1 MAPISLVNAGAIG
14 KKLPKKDNILGQVTI
29 KDTSASRAA
38 SSPASPSSSL
48 FNDIDVTLKST
59 FTSGHPMEDTSKR
72 VMCKHCKSVISSTDT
87 AHIAACVQKKK
98 DKYQKKKDA
107 KAAKVKDATKDQS
120 EDKSGDVTMD
130 DAGPVNA
137 FGDQNDLDGGKATSK
152 SARKTNPL
160 QQAALEASLKKRKG
174 AEQDDG
180 KPKKKAKIGEGE
192 MPKAKA
198 PKVKAPVDVEKQCGV
213 PLEKGGMCARSLT
226 CKSHAMGAKRAV
238 AGRSMPYDIL
248 LAAYQKKN
256 QARQQSIHSL
266 SIISNPNFYH
276 VFHTHH
282 HSHPS

>member
-1 MAPISLVNAGAIG
+1 MVPVNLVDVGAVS
-14 KKLPKKDNILGQVTI
+14 KKLPKADSILGQVTI
-29 KDTSASRAA
+29 KDTTGLRAP
-38 SSPASPSSSL
+38 SSPASPTSSL
-48 FNDIDVTLKST
+48 FNDIDATLKST
-59 FTSGHPMEDTSKR
+59 FISGHPMEDTSKR
-72 VMCKHCKSVISSTDT
+72 VMCKHCKSVISSSDT

-107 KAAKVKDATKDQS
+107 KAAKVKDAKDQS
-120 EDKSGDVTMD
+120 EDKSGNVTMD

-137 FGDQNDLDGGKATSK
+137 YGDQNDPDGGRAISK

-174 AEQDDG
+174 ADQDDG
-180 KPKKKAKIGEGE
+180 KPKKRAKIGEGE
-192 MPKAKA
+192 LSKAKA

-256 QARQQSIHSL
+256 QARQQSIYFHSYNL
-266 SIISNPNFYH
+266 SIFITCCTAIILFPFIS
-276 VFHTHH
+276 
-282 HSHPS
+282 